1 MGINLSKSQ
10 PGEGINLTKNQVI
23 NLKKP
28 TPESAMFDLSKI
40 TLGMGWDITG
50 GRKFDLDASC
60 MLLNKDGK
68 LADSKDVVAY
78 FDKRHHSGKVWSTG
92 DNTTGEGEGDD
103 EQIIAELESLDAKY
117 DKLVFFVNIYEG
129 KSRKQRFSD
138 IANAYCRAM
147 DANGKEIF
155 RFVISNNPDLN
166 NKYSFIFAEV
176 YRGSN
181 GWELKALGEA
191 HETDAISGIT
201 EKYKAKTGLFS
212 KF

>member
-1 MGINLSKSQ
+1 MGINLSKKQ
-10 PGEGINLTKNQVI
+10 EGDGINLTKNQVI

-28 TPESAMFDLSKI
+28 SPDSPIFDLSKI
-40 TLGMGWDITG
+40 TIGMGWDVTG

-68 LADSKDVVAY
+68 LESDDLVSY
-78 FDKRHHSGKVWSTG
+78 MDKKHRSGKVWSTG
-92 DNTTGEGEGDD
+92 DNTTGEGDGDD
-103 EQIIAELESLDAKY
+103 EQIVAQLESLDAKY
-117 DKLVFFVNIYEG
+117 QKLVFFVNIYEG
-129 KSRKQRFSD
+129 KNRGQRFSD

-176 YRGSN
+176 YRGAN

-201 EKYKAKTGLFS
+201 EKYKAKSGFFS
-212 KF
+212 R